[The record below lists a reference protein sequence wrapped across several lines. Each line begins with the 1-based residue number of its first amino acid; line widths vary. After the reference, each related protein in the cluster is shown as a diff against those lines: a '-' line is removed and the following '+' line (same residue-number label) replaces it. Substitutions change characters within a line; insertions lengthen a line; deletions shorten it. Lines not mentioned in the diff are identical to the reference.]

1 MITLNKNFISGF
13 FERNLFERLIVYIF
27 LSELAVKLIFE
38 LALGQWS
45 FKQSQNTQWI
55 FYGFLAADYLIS
67 VRKVMNIR
75 FTLNPMSAVAF
86 LFVVMIAHGT
96 LVGVLNHNPPFV
108 IFNDFIPPLMI
119 VLNILRMQSTYE
131 NNKPIDVR
139 FLLAFCTA
147 VALST
152 TLIGFL
158 CMQIGLPSEPS
169 VGRGQIFFPLVLS
182 TLFVMRPFPR
192 WIAFSLP
199 LIFLLTATELNRT
212 SISFLIIVIGGYS
225 SLQIVRNPAKG
236 VLLIVMLCIVISL
249 AVAFMPKDS
258 GTYRR
263 ISGLSEIDLSER
275 TGSIGERQAEWDAIK
290 AKLADKGKT
299 AEWTGLGFGGLY
311 NVRFTHQYNT
321 NYGHAHYI
329 WAWFNMR
336 FGKIGYIYMAL
347 MMSALVYNT
356 ARGLFMGSDLGLF
369 VSFLNLIGLIYC
381 MTHVN
386 SLFLLS
392 GLNFLHLASTG
403 QKLKPALPGYNR

>member
-1 MITLNKNFISGF
+1 MIAFNKNFISGF

-27 LSELAVKLIFE
+27 LSELAVKVIFE

-55 FYGFLAADYLIS
+55 FYGFLALDYLIS

-75 FTLNPMSAVAF
+75 FTLNPMSATAF
-86 LFVVMIAHGT
+86 LFIVMIAHGT

-108 IFNDFIPPLMI
+108 IFNDLIPPLMI
-119 VLNILRMQSTYE
+119 ALNILRMQSGSE
-131 NNKPIDVR
+131 NTRPIDVR
-139 FLLAFCTA
+139 FLLSFCSI

-158 CMQIGLPSEPS
+158 CLQLGLPSDPS
-169 VGRGQIFFPLVLS
+169 VGRGQIYYPLVLS
-182 TLFVMRPFPR
+182 ALFILRPFPK
-192 WIAFSLP
+192 WIAISLP
-199 LIFLLTATELNRT
+199 LIFLLTATGLNRT
-212 SISFLIIVIGGYS
+212 TLAFLAIVIGGYS
-225 SLQIVRNPAKG
+225 ILQIVRNPAKG
-236 VLLIVMLCIVISL
+236 VVLVVIVCIVTSL
-249 AVAFMPKDS
+249 GVALMPKDS

-263 ISGLSEIDLSER
+263 ISGLSNIDLSER
-275 TGSIGERQAEWDAIK
+275 TGSIGERQAEWDAIQ
-290 AKLADKGKT
+290 AKLSDMGKT
-299 AEWTGLGFGGLY
+299 AEWTGMGFGGLY

-347 MMSALVYNT
+347 MMSALIYNT
-356 ARGLFMGSDLGLF
+356 ARGLLMGGELGLF

-381 MTHVN
+381 LTHVN

-392 GLNFLHLASTG
+392 GLNFLHLTRSG
-403 QKLKPALPGYNR
+403 QPFRPTFTER

>member
-1 MITLNKNFISGF
+1 MITINKNFISSF

-55 FYGFLAADYLIS
+55 FYGFLALDYLMSI
-67 VRKVMNIR
+67 RKVMNIR
-75 FTLNPMSAVAF
+75 VTLNPMSATAF
-86 LFVVMIAHGT
+86 LFIVMIAHGT
-96 LVGVLNHNPPFV
+96 LVGVLNHNAPFV

-119 VLNILRMQSTYE
+119 VLNILRIQSSYE

-139 FLLAFCTA
+139 FLLTFCTI

-158 CMQIGLPSEPS
+158 CMQIGLPSQAS
-169 VGRGQIFFPLVLS
+169 VGRGQIFYPLVLS
-182 TLFVMRPFPR
+182 ALFVLRPFPK
-192 WIAFSLP
+192 WVAFSLP
-199 LIFLLTATELNRT
+199 LIFVLTATELNRT
-212 SISFLIIVIGGYS
+212 TISFLLIVVGGYS
-225 SLQIVRNPAKG
+225 VLQIVRNPAKG
-236 VLLIVMLCIVISL
+236 VVLIVMLCIVTSL

-290 AKLADKGKT
+290 EKLSSKGKT
-299 AEWTGLGFGGLY
+299 AEWVGMGFGGLY

-336 FGKIGYIYMAL
+336 FGKTGYIYMAI
-347 MMSALVYNT
+347 MVAALIYNT
-356 ARGLFMGSDLGLF
+356 ARGLFTGSELGLF

-392 GLNFLHLASTG
+392 GLNFLHLARSG
-403 QKLKPALPGYNR
+403 QQFKPALAER